1 MANRRGEE
9 KDRMSKTPLDEAWKA
24 AWDHPGEEV
33 PVGRAVVCD
42 VCCKDWTDRPEPGGF
57 LFGSYAY
64 CPECAVQGLRTI
76 KAYKEEYRIVAMC
89 GEESFADFV
98 RRMRGPDAYIRVTV
112 RSR

>member
-1 MANRRGEE
+1 
-9 KDRMSKTPLDEAWKA
+9 MSKTPLDEAWKA

-42 VCCKDWTDRPEPGGF
+42 VCSKDWTDRPEPGGF